1 MRNATIELD
10 RLGEVLERAT
20 ARDLGRTRRRRR
32 FATTAV
38 ALAILVPGG
47 AFAAERLIS
56 NDEVAA
62 SLPAGTLS
70 LAGTEPT
77 CTTVKQDVEYRC
89 VLAKAPAPEV
99 SDWLGTVEPTVDRTQ
114 HVNGGCRSL
123 NHAGTEWRCYVGKA
137 AVDEQIVGAGFLG
150 EKVSGPGV
158 G

>member
-1 MRNATIELD
+1 MTNDTIRLE
-10 RLGEVLERAT
+10 RLGEVLAAAT
-20 ARDLGRTRRRRR
+20 ARDLGRRRRKRR
-32 FATTAV
+32 FATAAV

-77 CTTVKQDVEYRC
+77 CTTVRQDVEYRC
-89 VLAKAPAPEV
+89 VLAKAPAPEI

-123 NHAGTEWRCYVGKA
+123 NHEGTDWRCYIGKA
-137 AVDEQIVGAGFLG
+137 AVEQQIVGAGFLG